1 LGAGGREFESRHPDR
16 EQPAQPRF
24 GSAAEGAVQAGTK
37 TTPKLAAMLITRG
50 GYEIDDDPG
59 RLDVDAIHAFLA
71 RDAYWSAGI
80 PRDVLSRAIA
90 GSLNFG
96 LYGNGAQVGFA
107 RVVSD
112 KATFAW
118 LCDVYVLPDH
128 RGHGLGHWLVRAAL
142 DHPDL
147 QGLRRI
153 MLATSDAHRIY
164 ADCGFAPLS
173 DPQRWMAIATPAEDL
188 YRAVH
193 HQG

>member
-1 LGAGGREFESRHPDR
+1 
-16 EQPAQPRF
+16 
-24 GSAAEGAVQAGTK
+24 
-37 TTPKLAAMLITRG
+37 MLIMQG

-96 LYGNGAQVGFA
+96 LYRDRAQVGFA

-118 LCDVYVLPDH
+118 LADVYVLPDH
-128 RGHGLGHWLVRAAL
+128 RGHRLGHWLLPAPPGPP
-142 DHPDL
+142 HPSRL
-147 QGLRRI
+147 Q
-153 MLATSDAHRIY
+153 
-164 ADCGFAPLS
+164 
-173 DPQRWMAIATPAEDL
+173 
-188 YRAVH
+188 
-193 HQG
+193 